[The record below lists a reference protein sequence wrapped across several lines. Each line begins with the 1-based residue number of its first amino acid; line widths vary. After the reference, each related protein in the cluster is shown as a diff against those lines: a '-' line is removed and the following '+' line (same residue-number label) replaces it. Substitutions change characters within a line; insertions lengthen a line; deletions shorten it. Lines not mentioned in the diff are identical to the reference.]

1 MQTNELS
8 GTITDVGRVRT
19 GLASLL
25 FAAIAVLMV
34 ADMASDAGT
43 GANRL
48 HLMGEALVMVAAFA
62 GVGLLWRG
70 WRAAEARA
78 AQLDVD
84 LDAARREADRFR
96 TEARDALQGLGV
108 AIDAQF
114 ERWKLTPAEREIGL
128 LLLKGL
134 SHREV
139 AEIRQTTEVTVRQQ
153 SLTLYRKAG
162 LRSRSDLSAFF
173 LEDLLLPRDQTAT
186 QA

>member
-84 LDAARREADRFR
+84 LDA
-96 TEARDALQGLGV
+96 LQGLGV

-173 LEDLLLPRDQTAT
+173 LEDLLLPREQTAT

>member
-70 WRAAEARA
+70 WRALGPRLGAGSGRA
-78 AQLDVD
+78 P
-84 LDAARREADRFR
+84 DRGIGRLSCFDDR
-96 TEARDALQGLGV
+96 NRPGV
-108 AIDAQF
+108 W
-114 ERWKLTPAEREIGL
+114 R
-128 LLLKGL
+128 
-134 SHREV
+134 
-139 AEIRQTTEVTVRQQ
+139 
-153 SLTLYRKAG
+153 
-162 LRSRSDLSAFF
+162 
-173 LEDLLLPRDQTAT
+173 
-186 QA
+186 